1 VQIGI
6 EINSMV
12 FDGECRRAMKPVKPS
27 VPADNPP
34 RSARAKSSLESDYES
49 DPSSTTQ
56 NDKSN
61 DVPESR
67 NIKPTARKRNP
78 SSKSPSPHIQRQN
91 GRCSSPEARP
101 PSRSSP
107 SKDHCKTGEVG
118 RRSVA
123 AKAKKDSRVTPTNPR
138 AQLAKE
144 ETLRKRV
151 TENPDDSRLCKSSLE
166 SKPTL
171 TNTEKPAAKEKISIR
186 STGARARSPAAPRKV
201 HVSRSSTTDAVTLD
215 TSDGSNSALLQPAAP
230 ALPQTSGSEPVLE
243 HLVTVQPEPGRSKN
257 PHAHT
262 RHTPTEVQKTPG
274 DSAGV
279 HCGISSEPQNLEAY
293 SLIPDEAQ
301 PLLQVRLLYLSSFL
315 LTIVHFTS
323 NCHIVDQLVR
333 KGFTMR

>member
-201 HVSRSSTTDAVTLD
+201 HVSRSSTT
-215 TSDGSNSALLQPAAP
+215 
-230 ALPQTSGSEPVLE
+230 SGSEPVLE